1 MSQACNIR
9 QLSLKHNVCVV
20 LFGSQLLNIFNA
32 QSFLLFCQ
40 HRVFPRK
47 YFVSVVPSNV
57 NKRPPKSKFLF
68 HY

>member
-1 MSQACNIR
+1 MSQAYDIQ

-20 LFGSQLLNIFNA
+20 LFGSQLSNIFNA

-47 YFVSVVPSNV
+47 YFIGVVPSNV
-57 NKRPPKSKFLF
+57 NKRPPNSKFLF
-68 HY
+68 HH